1 MLLFNVHT
9 LILLFMKLVN
19 ITYREL
25 TVKLNKGKD
34 LVNRMIRK
42 WVYYLTVTHS
52 EAEHLVYV

>member
-1 MLLFNVHT
+1 MHT